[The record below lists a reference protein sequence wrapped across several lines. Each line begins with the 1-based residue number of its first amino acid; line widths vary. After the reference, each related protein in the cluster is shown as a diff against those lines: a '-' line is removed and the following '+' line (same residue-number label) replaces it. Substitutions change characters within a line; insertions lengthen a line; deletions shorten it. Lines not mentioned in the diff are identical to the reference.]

1 MDGSGNTVQPA
12 TSGASALTW
21 YSERAM
27 VVGEPSAFAVVAR
40 SLPVPPGE
48 VAVLGRPSGSVDW
61 RAVADALLAVV
72 SSGAAIRLAVPGVG
86 SPDTSGQVAAAVLA
100 KHAGFEVLAP
110 AGRLEPIPGGTLF
123 ADEGWRRFGAGS
135 SSSDGGGQHDSAV
148 GRRFPAPRWQPA
160 VDATADGG
168 SVSGLLHTPI
178 PAGLWVYPDT
188 PDQPAPGRDDPA
200 YAMPVDADRPVLLVG
215 RPGVAAP
222 DPDAVAAVAEALP
235 STLRGRLTV
244 VPYGPGA
251 TISAQVCEMLARRWA
266 CTVTMDTGVPTLHH
280 DNRVVPVVVDSED
293 VGGWAPPISQ
303 LAFAPSGQPSPAG
316 SVDFLVGLARVE
328 PDAYQLTAQWVVEV
342 VQSGVWLRPPLSGES
357 APAVRERPWR
367 SGRMA
372 IVVGVP
378 GAPLDDEARRALREL
393 LVRLPAP
400 VRGRVDLYPREA
412 ESLAREYTPS
422 TDSPDI
428 ALVPARTEPP
438 MWWQA
443 DERLFSVLV
452 EIDDDG
458 QVRTEDGALGPGEL
472 GELIT
477 AHSQRAGRPILL
489 VSNTDVPVEFC
500 QRVADQV
507 PAIVI
512 TGSPHGGGWSTIC
525 PRQVGHDELPP
536 SRLESPYPL
545 ADHDLDDMLKEQAAP
560 AAEVTWQ
567 PAFANRRRL
576 DLRTK
581 RSVAD
586 TGDGA
591 TVSGETDT
599 PDRVALLGRGPGAR
613 APFRVFGRLASEWHV
628 ALTIAT
634 QRPEWIHCDH
644 LITVEIDAVDPLSLQ
659 LLANYLDV
667 PLAARRQ
674 RVDGRPASGDQP
686 GWILARPRRVVGPT
700 TSGFRMPGRGEAM
713 DGTPTPRR
721 AIALPDTAHLS
732 TIPVPAEQAAVT
744 APDPTPAEPDPV
756 PESTTAPP
764 APPSTP
770 TRTPVPVAASTTPDP
785 GPHTVEPE
793 ASTSGGSAISGA
805 PASGALPALTPPVE
819 EAVPLPA
826 QTGGGAIS
834 GGQASSALPDLTTPV
849 DTGVPLPVLASTSSP
864 ARADARGPRRRRRL
878 VGAVLV
884 AATVAA
890 TGGTVVALRDA
901 VDAGAADVRRAAEV
915 TTSSESAP
923 TAGGAAPLTASPSAP
938 PTASEHPSR
947 TPAPAASMSPVTR
960 PTRAGTEQTPP
971 AAAGRPTST
980 STTVTGRPNTTK
992 RNLALGR
999 VAAASSTETST
1010 LAVENVVDGDR
1021 TTRWSS
1027 EWNDDPQWLGI
1038 DLGSVWAVTEV
1049 RLIWEEAYAT
1059 RYRVELSPDGA
1070 HWTTVYSTGN
1080 GTGGTVRIS
1089 VTLAAARYVRLVFD
1103 QRGTMWG
1110 YSLWELDIR

>member
-1 MDGSGNTVQPA
+1 MDGSDNTMKPA
-12 TSGASALTW
+12 TSGTSALTW
-21 YSERAM
+21 YSERAA

-61 RAVADALLAVV
+61 RDVADALLAVV
-72 SSGAAIRLAVPGVG
+72 SARAVVWLAVPGGG
-86 SPDTSGQVAAAVLA
+86 SPDTSGQVPAAVLA
-100 KHAGFEVLAP
+100 EHAGFEVLAP

-123 ADEGWRRFGAGS
+123 ADEGWRRFGAESS
-135 SSSDGGGQHDSAV
+135 SSSDGGGQPDPAV

-160 VDATADGG
+160 VDPPADGG
-168 SVSGLLHTPI
+168 SVAGLLQAPI
-178 PAGLWVYPDT
+178 PAGLWVYPDA
-188 PDQPAPGRDDPA
+188 PDQPAPGGDDPA
-200 YAMPVDADRPVLLVG
+200 YAIPVDADRPVLLVG

-222 DPDAVAAVAEALP
+222 DPDAVMAVADALP
-235 STLRGRLTV
+235 SALRGRLTV
-244 VPYGPGA
+244 VPHGPGA
-251 TISAQVCEMLARRWA
+251 TVSAQVCEMLARRWA
-266 CTVTMDTGVPTLHH
+266 CTVTMAAGVPTLHH
-280 DNRVVPVVVDSED
+280 DNRLVPVVVDSEG
-293 VGGWAPPISQ
+293 VGRWAPPISR

-316 SVDFLVGLARVE
+316 PVDFLVGLARVE
-328 PDAYQLTAQWVVEV
+328 PDAYQLTSEWVVEV

-357 APAVRERPWR
+357 TPAVRERPWQ

-378 GAPLDDEARRALREL
+378 GAPLDGEARRALREL

-412 ESLAREYTPS
+412 ESLAREDTPS
-422 TDSPDI
+422 TEAPDI

-438 MWWQA
+438 VWWQA

-452 EIDDDG
+452 ELDDDG
-458 QVRTEDGALGPGEL
+458 QVCTEEGVLGPGEL

-489 VSNTDVPVEFC
+489 VANTDLPMEFC

-512 TGSPHGGGWSTIC
+512 TGSPHGGGWSTIR
-525 PRQVGHDELPP
+525 PRQVDHDELPP

-545 ADHDLDDMLKEQAAP
+545 ADHDLDDMLREP
-560 AAEVTWQ
+560 AVPVTEVTWQ
-567 PAFANRRRL
+567 PACANRRRL

-581 RSVAD
+581 RSVAE
-586 TGDGA
+586 TGDGTTGA
-591 TVSGETDT
+591 GETDT

-613 APFRVFGRLASEWHV
+613 TPFRVSGRLASEWQV

-634 QRPEWIHCDH
+634 QRPEWIHCDQ

-659 LLANYLDV
+659 LLANYLDA

-674 RVDGRPASGDQP
+674 RVDGRPAVGDQP
-686 GWILARPRRVVGPT
+686 GGRLARPRRVVGPT
-700 TSGFRMPGRGEAM
+700 TNGFR
-713 DGTPTPRR
+713 
-721 AIALPDTAHLS
+721 S
-732 TIPVPAEQAAVT
+732 TSLVPAEPAAV
-744 APDPTPAEPDPV
+744 AGPDPTPAGPV
-756 PESTTAPP
+756 PDSTTAPP
-764 APPSTP
+764 VSPPTP
-770 TRTPVPVAASTTPDP
+770 TTVAAPTTPVPEPVPDP
-785 GPHTVEPE
+785 VPVPDPDTVEPE
-793 ASTSGGSAISGA
+793 ASAGGGSAISGA
-805 PASGALPALTPPVE
+805 SGALPARTAPVE
-819 EAVPLPA
+819 EA
-826 QTGGGAIS
+826 
-834 GGQASSALPDLTTPV
+834 
-849 DTGVPLPVLASTSSP
+849 VPLPVLASTSSP
-864 ARADARGPRRRRRL
+864 ARADARGPRRSRRL
-878 VGAVLV
+878 AGAVLV

-890 TGGTVVALRDA
+890 TGGAVVALRDA
-901 VDAGAADVRRAAEV
+901 VDAGAGDVPRAAEV
-915 TTSSESAP
+915 TMSSEPAP
-923 TAGGAAPLTASPSAP
+923 IAGGAAPQPTVSPSAP
-938 PTASEHPSR
+938 PTASEPPSG
-947 TPAPAASMSPVTR
+947 TPAPATSMSPVTG
-960 PTRAGTEQTPP
+960 PTRAGVEQTPP

-980 STTVTGRPNTTK
+980 SATVTGRPNTTK

-1038 DLGSVWAVTEV
+1038 DLDSVWAVTEV

-1070 HWTTVYSTGN
+1070 DWTTVYSTSN
-1080 GTGGTVRIS
+1080 GTGGTVRINVRS
-1089 VTLAAARYVRLVFD
+1089 ADARYVRLVFD

-1110 YSLWELDIR
+1110 YSLWEIDVR

>member
-12 TSGASALTW
+12 TSGTSALTW
-21 YSERAM
+21 YSERAV
-27 VVGEPSAFAVVAR
+27 VVGEPSAFAVMAR
-40 SLPVPPGE
+40 SLLVPPGE
-48 VAVLGRPSGSVDW
+48 VAVLGRSSGSVDW

-72 SSGAAIRLAVPGVG
+72 SSGAVVRLAVPGVG
-86 SPDTSGQVAAAVLA
+86 SPDTSGQVPAAVLA
-100 KHAGFEVLAP
+100 EHAGFEVLAP

-160 VDATADGG
+160 VDSTADGG
-168 SVSGLLHTPI
+168 SVAGLLHTPI
-178 PAGLWVYPDT
+178 PAGLWVYPDAA
-188 PDQPAPGRDDPA
+188 DQPAPGRDDPA
-200 YAMPVDADRPVLLVG
+200 YAIPVDADRPVLLVG
-215 RPGVAAP
+215 RPGAAAP
-222 DPDAVAAVAEALP
+222 DPDAVVAVADALP
-235 STLRGRLTV
+235 CTLRGRLTV

-251 TISAQVCEMLARRWA
+251 TVSAQVCQMLARRWA

-293 VGGWAPPISQ
+293 VGRWAPPISQ

-316 SVDFLVGLARVE
+316 SVDFLVGLAWVE

-342 VQSGVWLRPPLSGES
+342 VQSGVWLRPPRSGES
-357 APAVRERPWR
+357 APAVREQPWR

-378 GAPLDDEARRALREL
+378 GTPWDDEARRALREL

-400 VRGRVDLYPREA
+400 VRGRVDLYPPEA
-412 ESLAREYTPS
+412 GSLEREYTLPPY
-422 TDSPDI
+422 SPDI

-438 MWWQA
+438 NWWQA

-458 QVRTEDGALGPGEL
+458 QVCTEEGALGPGEL

-489 VSNTDVPVEFC
+489 VSNSDVPMEFC

-512 TGSPHGGGWSTIC
+512 TGSPHGGGWSTIR

-536 SRLESPYPL
+536 SHLDSPYPL
-545 ADHDLDDMLKEQAAP
+545 ADHDLDDMLKEQAVP
-560 AAEVTWQ
+560 ATEVTWQ
-567 PAFANRRRL
+567 PTFANRRRL

-581 RSVAD
+581 RPVAE
-586 TGDGA
+586 TGDGCTA
-591 TVSGETDT
+591 SGETDT

-613 APFRVFGRLASEWHV
+613 TPFRVFGRLASEWQV

-644 LITVEIDAVDPLSLQ
+644 LIVVEIDAVDSLSLQ

-674 RVDGRPASGDQP
+674 RVGGLPAADDQP
-686 GWILARPRRVVGPT
+686 GRILARPRRMVGPT

-713 DGTPTPRR
+713 DGTPSPRR
-721 AIALPDTAHLS
+721 AIALPDMAHPS
-732 TIPVPAEQAAVT
+732 TSPVPDEQAAV
-744 APDPTPAEPDPV
+744 AGPDPTPTEPDPV
-756 PESTTAPP
+756 PDSTTAPP
-764 APPSTP
+764 VPPSTP
-770 TRTPVPVAASTTPDP
+770 TPTPTPVAVVAAAAEAAPTTPIPDP

-793 ASTSGGSAISGA
+793 ASTGGGSAISGG
-805 PASGALPALTPPVE
+805 P
-819 EAVPLPA
+819 
-826 QTGGGAIS
+826 
-834 GGQASSALPDLTTPV
+834 ASSALPVLTTPV
-849 DTGVPLPVLASTSSP
+849 EEGVPLPVLASTSSP
-864 ARADARGPRRRRRL
+864 ARADARGPRRSRRL

-890 TGGTVVALRDA
+890 TGGAVVALRDA
-901 VDAGAADVRRAAEV
+901 VDAGAAGVRRAAEV
-915 TTSSESAP
+915 TTSSEPTP
-923 TAGGAAPLTASPSAP
+923 TAGGAAPQPTVSPSAP

-960 PTRAGTEQTPP
+960 PTRAGAEQTPP
-971 AAAGRPTST
+971 AAAGRPTSA

-1027 EWNDDPQWLGI
+1027 EWNDGPQWLGV
-1038 DLGSVWAVTEV
+1038 DLDSVWAVTEV
-1049 RLIWEEAYAT
+1049 RLTWEEAYAT

-1070 HWTTVYSTGN
+1070 HWTTVYSTSN

-1089 VTLAAARYVRLVFD
+1089 VKSAAARYVRLVFD

-1110 YSLWELDIR
+1110 YSLWELEVR